1 MPEDVKKKKNPYDEG
16 TDGYYSWMKSNEP
29 EKYKAVLES
38 ARKEMGI
45 TKKEQKSLPNYA
57 VPEDSNYNPKSRI
70 FKRAIKKIRE
80 RTGK

>member
-1 MPEDVKKKKNPYDEG
+1 
-16 TDGYYSWMKSNEP
+16 
-29 EKYKAVLES
+29 LES

-57 VPEDSNYNPKSRI
+57 VPEDSNYNPRSRI